1 MESKPGEWVVLK
13 EVPPGLLDD
22 LPLEDQQAIVEV
34 VGKSNAASELTRL
47 DSCRKRVCILR
58 FDLWKLKTAPLAVLN
73 RIARERLL
81 LVIFCIFLSGC
92 RARQDLLGPSIEFTK
107 IPVAAVGGLDNMD
120 TIEGRVKSVRP
131 EQRVVLYAK
140 SEGRWWIQPFARD
153 PLFTKIRGDS
163 KWKNVTHLG
172 EAYAALLV
180 DPSYSPPQ
188 STEVLPAAGSP
199 VAAVAVVKGQTADP
213 SSPPKMI
220 HFSGY
225 DWLVRNLLSYRG
237 GSMNSFDPANA
248 WTDENGALHLHV
260 TKNQDGWSCAELK
273 LTRSLGYGTYLF
285 VVRDI
290 SHLEPSA
297 VLSLF
302 TWDGMGTDENRHELD
317 IEVSHWGWPNNENAQ
332 YVVQPYYIPTSTVR
346 FNVPAGVVTHAFRW
360 EPGQVTFTTY
370 SGAQLTGRA
379 HPLNQHVFTAHVPV
393 PGGEVVRINLYVLG
407 WGKVPLQRE
416 NEIVVEKFKYY
427 P

>member
-1 MESKPGEWVVLK
+1 MVSFSPWR
-13 EVPPGLLDD
+13 
-22 LPLEDQQAIVEV
+22 QR
-34 VGKSNAASELTRL
+34 SWCHR
-47 DSCRKRVCILR
+47 
-58 FDLWKLKTAPLAVLN
+58 LN
-73 RIARERLL
+73 RCNQRFQAPPVAYGSAGLSVFL
-81 LVIFCIFLSGC
+81 FFCIFLLDACQRGIS
-92 RARQDLLGPSIEFTK
+92 RPSIEFTK
-107 IPVAAVGGLDNMD
+107 IPLAAVGGLDNMD
-120 TIEGRVKSVRP
+120 TIEGGVTSVRP

-153 PLFTKIRGDS
+153 PLFTKIHGNS

-172 EAYAALLV
+172 EEYAALLV
-180 DPSYSPPQ
+180 DPSYSPPET
-188 STEVLPAAGSP
+188 TEVLPAAGGA
-199 VAAVAVVKGQTADP
+199 VAAVAVVKGQTANL
-213 SSPPKMI
+213 SPPKML

-225 DWLVRNLLSYRG
+225 DWLVRDLLSYRG

-248 WTDENGALHLHV
+248 WTDENGALHLHI
-260 TKNQDGWSCAELK
+260 TKNQDGWSCAEVK

-302 TWDGMGTDENRHELD
+302 TWDGTGTDENRHELD
-317 IEVSHWGWPNNENAQ
+317 IEMSQWGVPNSENAQ
-332 YVVQPYYIPTSTVR
+332 YVVQPYYIPTNTVR
-346 FNVPAGVVTHAFRW
+346 FNVPAGVLTHAFRW

-370 SGAQLTGRA
+370 AGAQLAGRVPA
-379 HPLNQHVFTAHVPV
+379 LDQHVFTAHVPT
-393 PGGEVVRINLYVLG
+393 PGGEVARINLYVFG

-416 NEIVVEKFKYY
+416 NEIGVEKFKYY

>member
-1 MESKPGEWVVLK
+1 L
-13 EVPPGLLDD
+13 
-22 LPLEDQQAIVEV
+22 
-34 VGKSNAASELTRL
+34 
-47 DSCRKRVCILR
+47 C
-58 FDLWKLKTAPLAVLN
+58 
-73 RIARERLL
+73 
-81 LVIFCIFLSGC
+81 FCIFLLNACHRGISK
-92 RARQDLLGPSIEFTK
+92 PSIEFTD
-107 IPVAAVGGLDNMD
+107 IPLAAVGGLDNMD
-120 TIEGRVKSVRP
+120 TIEGRVTNVRP

-140 SEGRWWIQPFARD
+140 NEGRWWIQPFARD
-153 PLFTKIRGDS
+153 PLFTKIQGDS

-172 EAYAALLV
+172 EKYAALLV
-180 DPSYSPPQ
+180 DPNYSPPQ
-188 STEVLPAAGSP
+188 TTEVLPAAGGA

-213 SSPPKMI
+213 SSPPKTL

-225 DWLVRNLLSYRG
+225 DWLVRDLLSYRG
-237 GSMNSFDPANA
+237 GSINSFDPANA
-248 WTDENGALHLHV
+248 WTDENGALHLHI
-260 TKNQDGWSCAELK
+260 TKNQDGWSCAEVK

-332 YVVQPYYIPTSTVR
+332 YVVQPYYIPTNTVR
-346 FNVPAGVVTHAFRW
+346 FNAPLGVLTHAFRW

-370 SGAQLTGRA
+370 AGAQLTGRP

-393 PGGEVVRINLYVLG
+393 PGGEAARINLYVFG